1 MGGGGQEQGIFTA
14 PLFQWTFTVTY
25 TLDFIKVNNCVTL
38 LKNFRKMLVLSILVN
53 DHTKYM
59 VAERYRE
66 SGSVI
71 KGMEITISLHLSN
84 YTTNL
89 KLNGHICD

>member
-1 MGGGGQEQGIFTA
+1 
-14 PLFQWTFTVTY
+14 
-25 TLDFIKVNNCVTL
+25 
-38 LKNFRKMLVLSILVN
+38 MLVLSILVN

-59 VAERYRE
+59 VAERYKE

-89 KLNGHICD
+89 KLNGHIYD

>member
-1 MGGGGQEQGIFTA
+1 
-14 PLFQWTFTVTY
+14 
-25 TLDFIKVNNCVTL
+25 
-38 LKNFRKMLVLSILVN
+38 MLVLSILVN

-71 KGMEITISLHLSN
+71 KGMEITISLHLPN